1 MADRITVAVTGA
13 SGAIYALRTLR
24 ALMMTELQVD
34 LVVSETGWMLLRD
47 EGGFE
52 GKRGDFVA
60 FLHEQYGDGQVEL
73 HQAGDFAAPIA
84 SGSVQSRGMVV
95 VPCAMKY
102 LSGIANGASS
112 NLIERAADVTL
123 KEQRPLVIVPRETPM
138 NLIHLRNQVAAA
150 EAGATILPANPAFY
164 QRPETFEDL
173 ADFIAGRILSLFGID
188 HTLYPSWTG
197 VSPGRPARGGAGERG
212 SGGD

>member
-1 MADRITVAVTGA
+1 MADRITLAVTGA
-13 SGAIYALRTLR
+13 SGAIYAMRTIR
-24 ALMMTELQVD
+24 ALLLADVQID

-52 GKRGDFVA
+52 GKRGEFAAYVQE
-60 FLHEQYGDGQVEL
+60 LYGSLGKVIL

-84 SGSVQSRGMVV
+84 SGSVKSRGMVV

-102 LSGIANGASS
+102 LAGIANGSSS

-123 KEQRPLVIVPRETPM
+123 KEQRRLVIVPRETPM
-138 NLIHLRNQVAAA
+138 NLIHLRNQVSAA

-164 QRPETFEDL
+164 QKPESFDDL
-173 ADFIAGRILSLFGID
+173 ADFIAGRILSLFGIG
-188 HTLYPSWTG
+188 HELYPSWK
-197 VSPGRPARGGAGERG
+197 GE
-212 SGGD
+212 

>member
-1 MADRITVAVTGA
+1 
-13 SGAIYALRTLR
+13 
-24 ALMMTELQVD
+24 MTEVQVD

-52 GKRGDFVA
+52 GKRGEFGTYVEA
-60 FLHEQYGDGQVEL
+60 LYGGTGRVRL

-84 SGSVQSRGMVV
+84 SGSVKSRGMII

-102 LSGIANGASS
+102 LAGVANGSSS

-123 KEQRPLVIVPRETPM
+123 KERRTLVIVPRETPM

-164 QRPETFEDL
+164 QKPESLEDL
-173 ADFIAGRILSLFGID
+173 ADFIAGRILSVFGID
-188 HTLYPSWTG
+188 HDLYPSWK
-197 VSPGRPARGGAGERG
+197 GE
-212 SGGD
+212 

>member
-1 MADRITVAVTGA
+1 MSNDRITLAVTGA
-13 SGAIYALRTLR
+13 SGAIYAMRTLR
-24 ALMMTELQVD
+24 GLMLTDLQVD

-47 EGGFE
+47 EAGFG
-52 GKRGDFVA
+52 GKRTDFGPYVEE
-60 FLHEQYGDGQVEL
+60 LYDGSGQVRL

-84 SGSVQSRGMVV
+84 SGSVRSRGMIV

-123 KEQRPLVIVPRETPM
+123 KERRPLVIVPRETPM
-138 NLIHLRNQVAAA
+138 NLVHLRNQVAAA

-164 QRPETFEDL
+164 QKPETLEDL
-173 ADFIAGRILSLFGID
+173 ADFIAGRILSIFGMEHD
-188 HTLYPSWTG
+188 LYPSWK
-197 VSPGRPARGGAGERG
+197 GE
-212 SGGD
+212 

>member
-1 MADRITVAVTGA
+1 MADRITLAVTGA

-24 ALMMTELQVD
+24 GLMMTDVSVD

-47 EGGFE
+47 EGGFD
-52 GKRGDFVA
+52 GKRGDFCNH
-60 FLHEQYGDGQVEL
+60 LEKRYDGNGRIRL

-84 SGSVQSRGMVV
+84 SGSVQSRGMII

-102 LSGIANGASS
+102 LSGIANGFSS

-123 KEQRPLVIVPRETPM
+123 KENRRLVIVPRETPM

-164 QRPETFEDL
+164 QKPETFEDI
-173 ADFIAGRILSLFGID
+173 ADFIAGRILNLFDLPHSL
-188 HTLYPSWTG
+188 YRSWK
-197 VSPGRPARGGAGERG
+197 GE
-212 SGGD
+212 